1 MPALHRLVAP
11 AKLTRSLKVTGRRDD
26 GYHLLEAE
34 MVAVDLA
41 DELELTEGDGLEVVD
56 EVAWTGPAGAGDRS
70 GGDGTGGLP
79 VPAGPD
85 NLVARAL
92 ALAGRRAAVVLRKRI
107 PAGAGLGGGSSD
119 AAAVLRW
126 AGVTDLDLAARLGA
140 DVPFC
145 LVGGRAVVT
154 GVGERLEPRPPLEEA
169 YVVVTPPF
177 GVPTAAVYAAFDEVG
192 PGAGDRPND
201 LELAACAVEPRLGRW
216 RRLLEG
222 VAGRPPLL
230 AGSGASWFFPCAGE
244 HEAVALRD
252 EIGRAV
258 AAEGERAALSSCKAV
273 GPWAP

>member
-1 MPALHRLVAP
+1 MPALHRLAAP
-11 AKLTRSLKVTGRRDD
+11 AKLTRSLAVTGRRGD
-26 GYHLLEAE
+26 GYHLLQAE

-41 DELELTEGDGLEVVD
+41 DELEIGEGDRLEVVD
-56 EVAWTGPAGAGDRS
+56 EVAWTGAAGGCIGRHP
-70 GGDGTGGLP
+70 GGLP
-79 VPAGPD
+79 VAAGPD

-92 ALAGRRAAVVLRKRI
+92 ALAGRQAAVVLRKRI

-126 AGVTDLDLAARLGA
+126 AGVTDLDLAGRLGA

-154 GVGERLEPRPPLEEA
+154 GVGERLDPLPPLEEA

-177 GVPTAAVYAAFDEVG
+177 GVSTAAVYRVFDEVG
-192 PGAGDRPND
+192 RGGGDSAND
-201 LELAACAVEPRLGRW
+201 LELAACTVEPRLGRW
-216 RRLLEG
+216 RSLLEG
-222 VAGRPPLL
+222 VAGRAPRL
-230 AGSGASWFFPCAGE
+230 AGSGASWFFPCDGE
-244 HEAVALRD
+244 DEAATLRD
-252 EIGRAV
+252 EMGRAV